1 MVKNLPAIAGGAGS
15 IIGSGRSPGGR
26 HGNPL
31 QYSSLENSMDRGAS
45 VHGVAESYT
54 TEQLN
59 TKAQGNE
66 YVGVYP
72 HNGIA
77 YNILKLTLC
86 ATCMKMH

>member
-1 MVKNLPAIAGGAGS
+1 
-15 IIGSGRSPGGR
+15 
-26 HGNPL
+26 
-31 QYSSLENSMDRGAS
+31 MDRGAS